1 MPAWGRNDAGE
12 SNLRGFA
19 CPDEVWVGSCVS
31 EVSAAFRAN
40 QAGMWQNHDDRA
52 LRPDLLLRREQLSF
66 VPSAPVSVGFSPSF
80 VRSEVCF

>member
-31 EVSAAFRAN
+31 QALQTLGPIRRAC
-40 QAGMWQNHDDRA
+40 GRTMMTGHCG
-52 LRPDLLLRREQLSF
+52 
-66 VPSAPVSVGFSPSF
+66 SVGYWREALFIASATHGKIP
-80 VRSEVCF
+80 CAGKGW